1 MGIAVGY
8 FAPADDTKMAA
19 LRRNSKASHDMPNVA
34 RPLRGRECGL
44 RN

>member
-19 LRRNSKASHDMPNVA
+19 LRRNSKASHDMA
-34 RPLRGRECGL
+34 GMSHDH
-44 RN
+44 